1 MTHVDRA
8 PGASLHLDSARG
20 RWVLAATVLG
30 SGMAMLDAT
39 VVNLALPRIAEDLD
53 ASFSQ
58 LQWVVNGYTLSLA
71 ALILLGGSLGDR
83 MGRRRIFVIGAM
95 WFTVASVL
103 CAAAPTAELLIAARV
118 IQGIGGALLTP
129 GSLAIIQSSFAA
141 EDRPRAIGAWSGL
154 GGVATGIG
162 PFLGGWLVDV
172 ATWRS
177 VFLINI
183 PLGVAVV
190 AIATRHVPESR
201 DPESSGRLDVVGAA
215 LGVGALA
222 GITYGLTAQL
232 WLVCAIGVIIGVV
245 FVVAELRSR
254 SPMVPMH
261 IFRSAQFSATN
272 VVTFLLYGAFAAALF
287 MLGLVLQ
294 GPLDYSPL
302 LAGAATVPLTIMMLL
317 FSARAGAIAQRIG
330 PRIPMTAGPL
340 LCAVG
345 LALLTLVEPG
355 RSYVEAVLPGM
366 LVFAI
371 GLTFTV
377 APLTTTALS
386 SVSAHL
392 AGIAS
397 GVNNAVAR
405 TGSLVAVAAIPVVA
419 GFAAGAAV
427 DDATLLDG
435 YGKVLWVSAGFA
447 VAAGLVSAIW
457 IRRIEPEAPPAAP
470 PPYHCAA
477 SSPPV
482 AVIAA

>member
-1 MTHVDRA
+1 MADVDTA
-8 PGASLHLDSARG
+8 DASLRLDSARG

-83 MGRRRIFVIGAM
+83 IGRRRIFVTGAL

-177 VFLINI
+177 VFLINV
-183 PLGVAVV
+183 PLGIAVV
-190 AIATRHVPESR
+190 AISSRHVPETR
-201 DPESSGRLDVVGAA
+201 DPESSGRIDVVGAA

-222 GITYGLTAQL
+222 GITYGLTAQT
-232 WLVCAIGVIIGVV
+232 WLICAIGVIVGVA
-245 FVVAELRSR
+245 FVVVELRSR
-254 SPMVPMH
+254 APMVPMH

-330 PRIPMTAGPL
+330 PRIPMTVGPL

-345 LALLTLVEPG
+345 LALLTRVAPG
-355 RSYVEAVLPGM
+355 RSYAEAVLPGI
-366 LVFAI
+366 LVFAV

-419 GFAAGAAV
+419 GFAAGEAV

-435 YGKVLWVSAGFA
+435 FDSVLWVSAAFA

-457 IRRIEPEAPPAAP
+457 IRRIEPELPPAGP

-482 AVIAA
+482 AVTAA

>member
-1 MTHVDRA
+1 
-8 PGASLHLDSARG
+8 
-20 RWVLAATVLG
+20 
-30 SGMAMLDAT
+30 MLDGT
-39 VVNLALPRIAEDLD
+39 VVNLALPSIAEDLD

-58 LQWVVNGYTLSLA
+58 LQWIVNGYTLSLA

-83 MGRRRIFVIGAM
+83 HRPATRSSWSARSGSRSPR
-95 WFTVASVL
+95 S
-103 CAAAPTAELLIAARV
+103 CALLAPSAELLIAARV
-118 IQGIGGALLTP
+118 LQGIGGALLTP
-129 GSLAIIQSSFAA
+129 GSLAIIQSSFVAS
-141 EDRPRAIGAWSGL
+141 EPPTSDRRLVRSRRCRHGDRAVPRRLARRRGDVAIGVPDQRSARRRRGDDR
-154 GGVATGIG
+154 VA
-162 PFLGGWLVDV
+162 P
-172 ATWRS
+172 RS
-177 VFLINI
+177 
-183 PLGVAVV
+183 
-190 AIATRHVPESR
+190 RESR
-201 DPESSGRLDVVGAA
+201 ITESSGRLDVPAPCSA
-215 LGVGALA
+215 PPLSPA
-222 GITYGLTAQL
+222 ITYGLTAQL
-232 WLVCAIGVIIGVV
+232 WLICGDRCGVGVIFVV
-245 FVVAELRSR
+245 FELRGR
-254 SPMVPMH
+254 APMVPMH

-317 FSARAGAIAQRIG
+317 FSARAGALAQRIG
-330 PRIPMTAGPL
+330 PRIPMTVGPL

-355 RSYVEAVLPGM
+355 RSYFEAVLPGM

-419 GFAAGAAV
+419 GFAAGEAV

-435 YGKVLWVSAGFA
+435 YGNVLWVSAGFA
-447 VAAGLVSAIW
+447 VAAALVSAIW

-470 PPYHCAA
+470 PPFHCAV
-477 SSPPV
+477 SGPPV
-482 AVIAA
+482 AVTAG